1 MRQDALARRTDPDAE
16 PASAPPAA
24 TSQADYD
31 ALCAALSA
39 TARGRAFLDEHAR
52 RARQK
57 ETALALQALSR
68 LEEQLRNRAAES
80 EGIARFHGELR
91 ALRSAIVSAR
101 TNFTRFEGM
110 LAKRETVMAL
120 FDMLELRITEM
131 LAEAPADSEPQ
142 AANENELLAAAETQ
156 ATLVAVHAALA
167 TEEPLPPPARQPDS
181 LPKISA
187 KADLHVAAAVR
198 VDASKAIAQVDNRAP
213 EPQAPTMVAPEPR
226 ESLHSDHAEHGPGC
240 ADQREKQTVQA
251 PLTPALSEAESFP
264 DEIFAPPRL
273 EPAPARQQDIIAL
286 INALTQAEKI
296 ALFS

>member
-16 PASAPPAA
+16 PTSAPPAA

-31 ALCAALSA
+31 ALCAALGA

-131 LAEAPADSEPQ
+131 LAEVPADSEPQ
-142 AANENELLAAAETQ
+142 AANENELLAAAQTQ

-187 KADLHVAAAVR
+187 KADLQVEAAVK
-198 VDASKAIAQVDNRAP
+198 VDAPKAIAQVENRAP
-213 EPQAPTMVAPEPR
+213 EPQAPTIVALEPR
-226 ESLHSDHAEHGPGC
+226 PRASEP
-240 ADQREKQTVQA
+240 EKQTVQA

>member
-1 MRQDALARRTDPDAE
+1 MRQDALARRTEPDSVLSVE
-16 PASAPPAA
+16 ASAK
-24 TSQADYD
+24 SDYE
-31 ALCAALSA
+31 ALCAALGA

-68 LEEQLRNRAAES
+68 LEEQLRNRASES
-80 EGIARFHGELR
+80 EGTARFHGELR

-131 LAEAPADSEPQ
+131 LAEAPAEAEPQ

-156 ATLVAVHAALA
+156 ATLVAVHAAL
-167 TEEPLPPPARQPDS
+167 TTIEPPPASVRPPE
-181 LPKISA
+181 LIAKTAA
-187 KADLHVAAAVR
+187 KADLHVAALAKLESR
-198 VDASKAIAQVDNRAP
+198 VP
-213 EPQAPTMVAPEPR
+213 EPQAPTIVALEPL
-226 ESLHSDHAEHGPGC
+226 LHGDE
-240 ADQREKQTVQA
+240 REKQTMQA
-251 PLTPALSEAESFP
+251 PETPALSELESFP
-264 DEIFAPPRL
+264 DEIFAPPRP

>member
-1 MRQDALARRTDPDAE
+1 MRQDALARRTDPAAE

-24 TSQADYD
+24 TSPADYD

-80 EGIARFHGELR
+80 EGTARFHGELR

-131 LAEAPADSEPQ
+131 LAEAPPDTEPQ

-167 TEEPLPPPARQPDS
+167 TEKLLPPPVPPSDPIAE
-181 LPKISA
+181 ISA
-187 KADLHVAAAVR
+187 KAGLRVEAAVE
-198 VDASKAIAQVDNRAP
+198 VGAPKAIAPVENRAP
-213 EPQAPTMVAPEPR
+213 EPQAPTIVALEAR
-226 ESLHSDHAEHGPGC
+226 RSE
-240 ADQREKQTVQA
+240 QEKQTVQA
-251 PLTPALSEAESFP
+251 PLTPALCEAESFP

>member
-16 PASAPPAA
+16 PVSASPAA
-24 TSQADYD
+24 MPAQTDYD
-31 ALCAALSA
+31 ALCAALGA

-68 LEEQLRNRAAES
+68 LEEQLRKRDTEAE
-80 EGIARFHGELR
+80 GTARFHGELR

-131 LAEAPADSEPQ
+131 LAEGPAETEPQ

-156 ATLVAVHAALA
+156 ATLVAVHAVLA
-167 TEEPLPPPARQPDS
+167 TEEPTPAPAPHRDLQVEATVKMDLPRA
-181 LPKISA
+181 L
-187 KADLHVAAAVR
+187 
-198 VDASKAIAQVDNRAP
+198 AQVESQVP
-213 EPQAPTMVAPEPR
+213 EPQAPTIVAPESR
-226 ESLHSDHAEHGPGC
+226 WRLHSGPTERGPGC
-240 ADQREKQTVQA
+240 ADEREKQIVQA
-251 PLTPALSEAESFP
+251 PLTPALSETESFP
-264 DEIFAPPRL
+264 DEIFAPPRP

-286 INALTQAEKI
+286 INALSQAEKI

>member
-1 MRQDALARRTDPDAE
+1 MRQDAVARRTGAE
-16 PASAPPAA
+16 FASARPAA
-24 TSQADYD
+24 TPPQAEYD
-31 ALCAALSA
+31 ALCAALGA

-52 RARQK
+52 RARQQ

-68 LEEQLRNRAAES
+68 LEEQLRKRDSES
-80 EGIARFHGELR
+80 DGAARFHGELR

-131 LAEAPADSEPQ
+131 LAEPPAETEPQ
-142 AANENELLAAAETQ
+142 AANENELLAAAQTQ

-167 TEEPLPPPARQPDS
+167 TEEPLPSPLRAYDQPAD
-181 LPKISA
+181 ISA
-187 KADLHVAAAVR
+187 KATLPAATAKVESR
-198 VDASKAIAQVDNRAP
+198 P
-213 EPQAPTMVAPEPR
+213 PEPR
-226 ESLHSDHAEHGPGC
+226 VPTVVALEPRWSLQSGHAERGAGGA
-240 ADQREKQTVQA
+240 ADQEQQTAQPAV
-251 PLTPALSEAESFP
+251 TPTLSELESFP
-264 DEIFAPPRL
+264 EEIFAPPDPR
-273 EPAPARQQDIIAL
+273 PAPAPQQDIVAL

>member
-1 MRQDALARRTDPDAE
+1 MRQDALARRNEPDAQ
-16 PASAPPAA
+16 PTSVPSAEAPMP
-24 TSQADYD
+24 ADYD
-31 ALCAALSA
+31 ALCAALGA

-57 ETALALQALSR
+57 DTALALQALSR
-68 LEEQLRNRAAES
+68 LEEQLRKRDTAS
-80 EGIARFHGELR
+80 EATARFRGELR
-91 ALRSAIVSAR
+91 ALHSAVVSAR

-131 LAEAPADSEPQ
+131 LAEVPGDAEPL

-156 ATLVAVHAALA
+156 ATLVAVHAALV
-167 TEEPLPPPARQPDS
+167 TEEPEPSPAPRRELLVEPAVKLDSPKPIATLESQPS
-181 LPKISA
+181 EP
-187 KADLHVAAAVR
+187 ADPTLAVPAPRPRGEEAEKQIVQAVAA
-198 VDASKAIAQVDNRAP
+198 
-213 EPQAPTMVAPEPR
+213 
-226 ESLHSDHAEHGPGC
+226 
-240 ADQREKQTVQA
+240 
-251 PLTPALSEAESFP
+251 PALSEPESFP
-264 DEIFAPPRL
+264 DEIFAPARP

>member
-1 MRQDALARRTDPDAE
+1 MRQDALARRTEPDAE
-16 PASAPPAA
+16 TVSVLSAEAPAK
-24 TSQADYD
+24 ADYD

-68 LEEQLRNRAAES
+68 LEEQLRKRDAES
-80 EGIARFHGELR
+80 EGTARFHGELR
-91 ALRSAIVSAR
+91 ALRSAVISAR
-101 TNFTRFEGM
+101 TNFARFEGM

-131 LAEAPADSEPQ
+131 LAEAPAETEPQ

-156 ATLVAVHAALA
+156 ATLVAVHAALV
-167 TEEPLPPPARQPDS
+167 TEQPLPSSAPRPDLQVEAAVKVD
-181 LPKISA
+181 LPKA
-187 KADLHVAAAVR
+187 M
-198 VDASKAIAQVDNRAP
+198 AQVESRVP
-213 EPQAPTMVAPEPR
+213 EPQAPTVVALEPR
-226 ESLHSDHAEHGPGC
+226 GSLYSGHAERGPGC
-240 ADQREKQTVQA
+240 VSEPEKQA
-251 PLTPALSEAESFP
+251 PVTPTLSEPESFP
-264 DEIFAPPRL
+264 DEIFAPPGP

-286 INALTQAEKI
+286 INALTQVEKI

>member
-1 MRQDALARRTDPDAE
+1 MRHDALARRTEPDREPVSGLPAE
-16 PASAPPAA
+16 ALAK
-24 TSQADYD
+24 ADYE

-52 RARQK
+52 RARQQD
-57 ETALALQALSR
+57 TVLALQALSG
-68 LEEQLRNRAAES
+68 LEEQLRKRDT
-80 EGIARFHGELR
+80 EGTARFHGELR

-131 LAEAPADSEPQ
+131 LAEAPDQTEPQ

-156 ATLVAVHAALA
+156 ATLAAVHAALA
-167 TEEPLPPPARQPDS
+167 TVEPLTPAVRPPDVAAKTPA
-181 LPKISA
+181 KV
-187 KADLHVAAAVR
+187 DLHVAALSKTENAVPR
-198 VDASKAIAQVDNRAP
+198 
-213 EPQAPTMVAPEPR
+213 PQAPTLVAPEPR
-226 ESLHSDHAEHGPGC
+226 SSLPAGHAECGAGP
-240 ADQREKQTVQA
+240 ADQREKPTAQA
-251 PLTPALSEAESFP
+251 MAAPALSEFESFP
-264 DEIFAPPRL
+264 DEIFAPPRP
-273 EPAPARQQDIIAL
+273 EPAPARQQDIVAL